1 MRKWFYA
8 VAAAAAAIALIAGD
22 NSPTFRKPLL
32 LDVNG
37 KAAHVDVA
45 MGRNGIRGFTAYF
58 QDVKKPVQVVSI
70 AGYGDSQSTEIIVRC
85 NDGKDFTIYGRENG
99 GWKPKYFTGGCQVP
113 RNADETVKETEKLV
127 LSSFN

>member
-1 MRKWFYA
+1 MRKGFYA
-8 VAAAAAAIALIAGD
+8 LAAAAAIALIAGD

-45 MGRNGIRGFTAYF
+45 MGPNGIRGFTAYF
-58 QDVKKPVQVVSI
+58 QGMKEPVQAVSI
-70 AGYGDSQSTEIIVRC
+70 AGYGDGQSTEIIVRC
-85 NDGKDFTIYGRENG
+85 GDGNFTIYGRENG

-113 RNADETVKETEKLV
+113 QNADETVKETEKSV
-127 LSSFN
+127 LRNFN